1 MKLEESFVHYGNID
15 IKEILF
21 ILEQLKEEDWERYT
35 FRQDE
40 HPYHAATKTIPV
52 LYDEEFGTDRGK
64 ESTFYNRFKDCVRA
78 VEDKLDAEIIRFVI
92 VNLPAGAKIKKHYDK
107 AKDSF
112 HIHKRLHLPLIT
124 NPDVKFSVGNE
135 TIWMKPGELIEINNN
150 GQLHGVENNSNIDR
164 IHCII
169 DWHDRTK
176 SVI

>member
-1 MKLEESFVHYGNID
+1 MKLEENFVRYGNID
-15 IKEILF
+15 ISPFLNTLYKLTE
-21 ILEQLKEEDWERYT
+21 KDWDRYT

-40 HPYHAATKTIPV
+40 HPYHAATKTIPLV
-52 LYDEEFGTDRGK
+52 YDKEFGVERGE
-64 ESTFYNRFKDCVRA
+64 ESSFYSLFEEGIKA
-78 VEDKLDAEIIRFVI
+78 VEDKLEAEIIRFII
-92 VNLPAGAKIKKHYDK
+92 VNLPAGAKIEKHYDK

-124 NPDVKFSVGNE
+124 DPDVKFSVGDE